1 MIQAPDRENLEKT
14 EEKLEILQAHAQNL
28 ENNNKQLKMGNQ
40 LILKKLELTDK
51 ENQELKQQLSAFN
64 IVFDKISKLF
74 PEQIN
79 DIIQEIENEHQ

>member
-1 MIQAPDRENLEKT
+1 
-14 EEKLEILQAHAQNL
+14 
-28 ENNNKQLKMGNQ
+28 MGNQ

-74 PEQIN
+74 PEQIK
-79 DIIQEIENEHQ
+79 DIVQEIDNQKQ